1 MSKFPLAYCTS
12 MESDVSTDQVIDICT
27 ETGHIPLLQC
37 ADPQCRHSMPKT
49 QMKAVCCDPQKPC
62 TKMPPHF
69 STYPNHDHADECIF
83 QKFAAHTEYIL
94 RHKEK
99 FRQFAPDS
107 NMLRALDGIADTS
120 YIPDEYVVQYDP
132 RDFLKDIDEEAKRQ
146 QTRHGK
152 SADDA
157 YRIARCIIPQR
168 TSSLETIV
176 DMAERLQKT
185 NEREIV
191 RLSLPNRQNANFAN
205 AFFNLRYLQENFT
218 STPYIFYAYAHIKEH
233 QDGYLAL
240 YEYPLKNYDKDF
252 PEIRAV
258 TLINA
263 AEHRPLLIN
272 KLEHYASSGKPCCI
286 YSFSTHR
293 LNENTCPDVDLKRC
307 VVIEP
312 RTRDSVVIRN
322 RCLNRPE
329 KSNS

>member
-1 MSKFPLAYCTS
+1 MSKFPLAYCPST
-12 MESDVSTDQVIDICT
+12 ESDVSTDQVIDICI
-27 ETGHIPLLQC
+27 ETDLIPLLRC
-37 ADPQCRHSMPKT
+37 ADPQCRHSIPQT
-49 QMKAVCCDPQKPC
+49 QMKAVCCDPKKPC

-69 STYPNHDHADECIF
+69 STYPNHNHADECIF
-83 QKFAAHTEYIL
+83 QKLSAHTDYIL
-94 RHKEK
+94 RNKEK
-99 FRQFAPDS
+99 FKLFAPDA
-107 NMLRALDGIADTS
+107 NICRTLNGIADTS

-146 QTRHGK
+146 QMRYGK

-168 TSSLETIV
+168 TSSLESIV
-176 DMAERLQKT
+176 DIAERLQKT
-185 NEREIV
+185 NERELV
-191 RLSLPNRQNANFAN
+191 FLSLPNRKNATFVN
-205 AFFNLRYLQENFT
+205 AFFELRYLRQGFT
-218 STPYIFYAYAHIKEH
+218 TTPYIFYAYAKIKKH
-233 QDGYLAL
+233 NDGYLAL
-240 YEYPLKNYDKDF
+240 YESPLKYYHSDF

-258 TLINA
+258 TLIKA
-263 AEHRPLLIN
+263 AEHRPLLLN
-272 KLEHYASSGKPCCI
+272 KLEHYASSGKSCCI

-293 LNENTCPDVDLKRC
+293 LNENTCPDMDLNRC